1 MPKESDTLLP
11 TFQRKKEPKNIVG
24 ELNRLLAGKDK
35 IISKKLFKR
44 YFEFQ
49 SLIDMQKELYKT
61 KNTDKN
67 KNLVN
72 VIKNGLPDL

>member
-35 IISKKLFKR
+35 IISK
-44 YFEFQ
+44 
-49 SLIDMQKELYKT
+49 
-61 KNTDKN
+61 
-67 KNLVN
+67 
-72 VIKNGLPDL
+72 